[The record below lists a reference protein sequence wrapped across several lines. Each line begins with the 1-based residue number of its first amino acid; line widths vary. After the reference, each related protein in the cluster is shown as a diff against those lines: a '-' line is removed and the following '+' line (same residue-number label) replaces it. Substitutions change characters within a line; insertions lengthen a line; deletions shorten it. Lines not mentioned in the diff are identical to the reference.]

1 MSAVEASAA
10 LFDIPLGTSDT
21 PSNERENH
29 REAAEARAG
38 SSEASAS
45 QSGPNGWTD
54 EQEQLLVS
62 WCKDLLAV
70 RAFHH
75 SRGRRM
81 GWLERAIWIPN
92 LVIMSTAMIL
102 QSRADS
108 SEAWRN
114 VLMGMNAA
122 SSALL
127 AIEKFL
133 GLKGHKEQ
141 HQRMCAECWRIYS
154 EISFQLSIPPNR
166 RSDSAMFVEKVRIPY
181 NQIVSDVSNRVS
193 LGFQVILFHP
203 KRRPSLPPPPKPR
216 TISHVLG
223 RVFRPASCGALNLN
237 A

>member
-1 MSAVEASAA
+1 MSAADASAVVFGMPEPPQA
-10 LFDIPLGTSDT
+10 P
-21 PSNERENH
+21 NEPPEPTDSPEPRP
-29 REAAEARAG
+29 G
-38 SSEASAS
+38 SSEACSS
-45 QSGPNGWTD
+45 QSGPNGWTE

-92 LVIMSTAMIL
+92 LVLMSTAMIL

-108 SEAWRN
+108 SGAWN
-114 VLMGMNAA
+114 HLLMGMNAA

-133 GLKGHKEQ
+133 GLKGHKER

-154 EISFQLSIPPNR
+154 EISFQLSIPQGR
-166 RSDSAMFVEKVRIPY
+166 RSDSAMFIEKVRIPY

-193 LGFQVILFHP
+193 LGFQVIVFHP
-203 KRRPSLPPPPKPR
+203 KRRPSRTPPPR
-216 TISHVLG
+216 SLSHAIG
-223 RVFRPASCGALNLN
+223 RVFREASRGNLN
-237 A
+237 FGSAP